1 MREKLES
8 FTHPFIWDEFIM
20 QVKASVQQNRQ
31 AIIHAVVPLLIEG
44 NMHDLFKKNIVVYSS
59 PELQLK
65 RLMARDGMGM
75 QMANKILKS
84 QMSIDDKIKYGD
96 FIIRN
101 EGSIERTGKE
111 VNELW
116 KKLKQI
122 QKNQKGSILTL

>member
-1 MREKLES
+1 
-8 FTHPFIWDEFIM
+8 
-20 QVKASVQQNRQ
+20 
-31 AIIHAVVPLLIEG
+31 
-44 NMHDLFKKNIVVYSS
+44 
-59 PELQLK
+59 
-65 RLMARDGMGM
+65 MGM